1 MIFENTKL
9 QSACASIESLIERI
23 HKGQIQHASLWQGAD
38 VVITSTPVI
47 ESQNSFYPGPRFVVT
62 QYANSVSW
70 IFESLKDVF
79 ITLEGYG
86 AWKEEFFGR
95 LANSANR
102 QIAKKKDNTEVFLL
116 LTLTHE
122 ALSILEEMQLNNFVF
137 LPLGL
142 GNEIY
147 NDLIDHIETE
157 GFLSIE
163 ETSSF
168 FARKD
173 YAE

>member
-38 VVITSTPVI
+38 VVITSTPVT
-47 ESQNSFYPGPRFVVT
+47 ESQNSFYPGPRIVVT

-70 IFESLKDVF
+70 IFESLKDV
-79 ITLEGYG
+79 
-86 AWKEEFFGR
+86 
-95 LANSANR
+95 
-102 QIAKKKDNTEVFLL
+102 AKKKDNTEVFLL

-173 YAE
+173 NAE

>member
-1 MIFENTKL
+1 MTTT
-9 QSACASIESLIERI
+9 
-23 HKGQIQHASLWQGAD
+23 
-38 VVITSTPVI
+38 VIT
-47 ESQNSFYPGPRFVVT
+47 NKG
-62 QYANSVSW
+62 
-70 IFESLKDVF
+70 
-79 ITLEGYG
+79 
-86 AWKEEFFGR
+86 KEI
-95 LANSANR
+95 SANR